1 MSKLLESGEMYL
13 EHILLLK
20 QTQANVRAVDVALHA
35 GYSKPSVSRA
45 MGLLKENGM
54 ITLDEKGYISL
65 TDKGEEVAQKI
76 YRRHKLLAEVFERI
90 GVAPETA
97 DADACRIEHF
107 ISDVTMQKIEEHL
120 NALKPKQM

>member
-1 MSKLLESGEMYL
+1 MRQLVGKYWLNMRLDWPKKEG
-13 EHILLLK
+13 
-20 QTQANVRAVDVALHA
+20 LHA

-90 GVAPETA
+90 GVDPDTA

-107 ISDVTMQKIEEHL
+107 ISDVTMQKIEAHL
-120 NALKPKQM
+120 RAAKQKEI

>member
-20 QTQANVRAVDVALHA
+20 QKQAQVRAVDVAAHA

-45 MGLLKENGM
+45 MGLLREDGM
-54 ITLDEKGYISL
+54 IVLDEKGYISL
-65 TDKGEEVAQKI
+65 TEKGEAVAQKI
-76 YRRHKLLAEVFERI
+76 YRRHLLLSDFFEHI
-90 GVAPETA
+90 GVDAETA

-107 ISDVTMQKIEEHL
+107 ISDLSVQKIEEHL
-120 NALKPKQM
+120 KALQK

>member
-1 MSKLLESGEMYL
+1 MALQESGEMYL
-13 EHILLLK
+13 ESIYVLSK
-20 QTQANVRAVDVALHA
+20 KGGIVRSVDVCEYM

-107 ISDVTMQKIEEHL
+107 ISDETMQKIEAHL
-120 NALKPKQM
+120 NALKETQI